1 MERTKH
7 NERRPIFILTSDWH
21 LREDTPTC
29 FTGDWNYEQWKA
41 VENIRTLQ
49 AKYKCPILHAGDL
62 FHHWKA
68 SPSLLT
74 SAILYLPEGFNTV
87 YGQHDLPQH
96 NWELRYKTG
105 LRTLEAA
112 DRLKVLP
119 GYHYGQDPDGLAA
132 KPSYHIISNTDDH
145 WSVRVLVWH
154 HMTYINIPFPGASV
168 GQAQGILMK
177 YPQFN
182 LILTGDNHQSFTT
195 SYEGRVLVNPGPIT
209 RHAADQINY
218 KPRVALCFKDGTIEW
233 YYLPVLDGVISREHI
248 DVTEQRDNRISAFIS
263 KLDDEWETELSFED
277 NLERFKAKNKIN
289 DKIMELVYK
298 AIENQP
304 IKK

>member
-7 NERRPIFILTSDWH
+7 SERRPIFILTSDWH
-21 LREDTPTC
+21 LREDAPTC
-29 FTGDWNYEQWKA
+29 FTGDWHQEQWKA
-41 VENIRTLQ
+41 VEVIRSIQ

-62 FHHWKA
+62 FHNWKA
-68 SPSLLT
+68 SPGLLT
-74 SAILYLPEGFNTV
+74 QAILLLPDQFYTV

-96 NWELRYKTG
+96 NWELRSKSG

-112 DRLKVLP
+112 ARLTVLP
-119 GYHYGQDPDGLAA
+119 GYHYGQEIYTGA
-132 KPSYHIISNTDDH
+132 NTYGPFGK
-145 WSVRVLVWH
+145 VLVWH
-154 HMTYINIPFPGASV
+154 HMTYINIPFPGATV

-195 SYEGRVLVNPGPIT
+195 SHEGRVLVNPGPIT
-209 RHAADQINY
+209 RQKADQINF
-218 KPRVALCFKDGTIEW
+218 KPRVALYFEGGTIEW
-233 YYLPVLDGVISREHI
+233 YYLPMQEGVISREHL

-277 NLERFKAKNKIN
+277 NLERFKNKNDIN
-289 DKIMELVYK
+289 PKVMELVYK
-298 AIENQP
+298 AIHYQRDKN
-304 IKK
+304 

>member
-7 NERRPIFILTSDWH
+7 SEKKIPRFILTSDWH

-29 FTGDWNYEQWKA
+29 FTGDWNHEQWKA
-41 VENIRTLQ
+41 VEVIRSLQ
-49 AKYKCPILHAGDL
+49 AEYHCPILHAGDL

-74 SAILYLPEGFNTV
+74 SAILYLPEGFHTV

-96 NWELRYKTG
+96 NWDLRHKTG

-112 DRLKVLP
+112 DRLTVLKEC
-119 GYHYGQDPDGLAA
+119 HYGQEPKKGSLFL
-132 KPSYHIISNTDDH
+132 PGSGRT
-145 WSVRVLVWH
+145 VLVWH
-154 HMTYINIPFPGASV
+154 HMTYINIPFPGATV
-168 GQAQGILMK
+168 GQAQGLLMK
-177 YPQFN
+177 YPQFD
-182 LILTGDNHQSFTT
+182 LILTGDNHQTFTT
-195 SYEGRVLVNPGPIT
+195 SFEGRVLVNPGPIT
-209 RHAADQINY
+209 RQKADQINY
-218 KPRVALCFKDGTIEW
+218 KPRVALYYEEEGSEGYIEW
-233 YYLPVLDGVISREHI
+233 YYLPILDGVISRDHI
-248 DVTEQRDNRISAFIS
+248 EVSEQRDNRISAFIS

-277 NLERFKAKNKIN
+277 NLERFKSKNKIN